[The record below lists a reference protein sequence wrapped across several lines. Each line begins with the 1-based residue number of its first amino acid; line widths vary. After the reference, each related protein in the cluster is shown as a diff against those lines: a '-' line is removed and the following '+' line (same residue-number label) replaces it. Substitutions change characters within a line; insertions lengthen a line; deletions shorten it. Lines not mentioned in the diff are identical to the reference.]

1 MCRSHTPVPVRKIT
15 LISLCKAKLLPC
27 LAHGGIIHGRRKK
40 EEEEEEEKEK
50 EIDEK
55 CTMTN
60 FHERKEELIIDFL
73 PLPSSRCFEEV
84 KEDDDDDDITWT

>member
-1 MCRSHTPVPVRKIT
+1 MQSQIASVSRSRGNYSRKG
-15 LISLCKAKLLPC
+15 K
-27 LAHGGIIHGRRKK
+27 KK

-60 FHERKEELIIDFL
+60 FHERKEELITDFL
-73 PLPSSRCFEEV
+73 PLPSSRCFEE
-84 KEDDDDDDITWT
+84 DDDDNDDDIT